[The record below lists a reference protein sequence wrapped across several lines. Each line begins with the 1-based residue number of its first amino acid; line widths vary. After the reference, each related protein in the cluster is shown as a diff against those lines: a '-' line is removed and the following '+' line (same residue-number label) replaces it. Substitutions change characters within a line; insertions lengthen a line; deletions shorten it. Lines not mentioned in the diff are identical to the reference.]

1 MSYFKSFLMRYWYY
15 LVIGVLLILLIISSI
30 LLYFS
35 WDEGVNENADVIAL
49 KEDAQPEEK
58 LLENESSIKMC
69 TVDVKGAV
77 KKTGVYEIECNKKI
91 NDVLAMAGG
100 KTKSAYTDNINLS
113 KTISDEMVLYVYTT
127 KEIKASSKEITKK
140 EEVVS
145 TPCISE
151 NIYIDSCLEEDKSVI
166 TSQNKNDIII
176 SENKPV
182 ESDKNSGDNEE
193 VNNPIVDNGNDE
205 KTENENETNIE
216 TKLISLNNATKEELM
231 TLSGIGESKAEKII
245 IYREE
250 NNGFKNIE
258 ELKNVSGIGD
268 AIFEKIKFNISI

>member
-1 MSYFKSFLMRYWYY
+1 MSYFKSFLIRYWYY
-15 LVIGVLLILLIISSI
+15 LVIGALLILLIISSI

-35 WDEGVNENADVIAL
+35 WDEQVKENKEVIAL
-49 KEDAQPEEK
+49 KEQYRQEE
-58 LLENESSIKMC
+58 LLEVDSSIKMC

-77 KKTGVYEIECNKKI
+77 KKPGVYEVLCNKKL
-91 NDVLAMAGG
+91 NDVLVIAGG
-100 KTKSAYTDNINLS
+100 KTKNAYTDNINLS
-113 KTISDEMVLYVYTT
+113 KKINDEMVIYVYTT
-127 KEIKASSKEITKK
+127 KEIKNESKENTKK
-140 EEVVS
+140 DEVIF

-151 NIYIDSCLEEDKSVI
+151 TIYIDSCLEEDKSVI
-166 TSQNKNDIII
+166 TSQNKNDINS

-182 ESDKNSGDNEE
+182 ESNKNSSDNIE
-193 VNNPIVDNGNDE
+193 VDNTIVDNDSDK
-205 KTENENETNIE
+205 KTEIETNVE
-216 TKLISLNNATKEELM
+216 TKLISLNSATKEELM